1 MMTKHGTAAFTFT
14 TTETSTMTVHLHF
27 NSANAKIIQTPKKS
41 ESLNIKHEK
50 IVDKKRDSLY
60 SIQKIW

>member
-1 MMTKHGTAAFTFT
+1 MTKHGTAAFTFA
-14 TTETSTMTVHLHF
+14 TTETSTMNVDLHF

-60 SIQKIW
+60 SIQMIW

>member
-1 MMTKHGTAAFTFT
+1 
-14 TTETSTMTVHLHF
+14 MTVHLHF
-27 NSANAKIIQTPKKS
+27 NSANAKIIQTPKQS